1 MSKFL
6 LLTFLFISFTTI
18 CSAYIDPVT
27 TSIIY
32 QILFILITGTLVF
45 FTKLKKII
53 KLINKDYKHSDIIL
67 YLVSFF
73 PAWILLSDLN
83 QKEIFITLII
93 FFVIPLT
100 IIYLLNF
107 FFIHPNKNKFYIF
120 LNSFVIIY
128 GLDQCLGLASIINLL
143 RIFDDIYRY
152 SSYLLLFIILLTC
165 CYFLYLKN
173 NKIINLFII
182 IIFISNTFNIAS
194 NEKNIKHLKNYEV
207 IKNNISDVRIEKV
220 NSNIKPTIII
230 ILDEMNGFGGLNN
243 KIINTQKTKKST
255 NDLFKKFDFTHY
267 PNAYSIYA
275 STSDAVPS
283 FLNFHY
289 EYDYKKMEDYRKA
302 HNDVFGF
309 YEKVTSNKLFDLF
322 DPNKIYVSQTL
333 GLDYCAY
340 ENFKECKTLNPF
352 SKKNKYIDNFNL
364 TNYDYIL
371 SQYAFQ
377 TSITATLATRTL
389 RHYDLIKII
398 EPRLIGKV
406 TIKSTLDELFIKSST
421 KKYSL
426 LLVHILAPHKPFS
439 WEKNTCNYKYYPNP
453 NFISDKKLQE
463 FHNIEI
469 QCLNKYLRSFFNK
482 LSENDLLDY
491 YNIIIASDHGARN
504 LDFINNKQDWYST
517 LYAERIIG
525 KKYRKVNDI
534 MPSQLLFSN
543 FFNEDNERKPRN
555 MIYNH
560 KSSYYEL
567 LND

>member
-67 YLVSFF
+67 YLISFF

-93 FFVIPLT
+93 FFIIPLT

-107 FFIHPNKNKFYIF
+107 FFINLNKNKFYIF

-128 GLDQCLGLASIINLL
+128 GLDQCLGLASVINLL

-230 ILDEMNGFGGLNN
+230 ILDEMNGFGG
-243 KIINTQKTKKST
+243 S
-255 NDLFKKFDFTHY
+255 
-267 PNAYSIYA
+267 
-275 STSDAVPS
+275 
-283 FLNFHY
+283 
-289 EYDYKKMEDYRKA
+289 
-302 HNDVFGF
+302 
-309 YEKVTSNKLFDLF
+309 
-322 DPNKIYVSQTL
+322 
-333 GLDYCAY
+333 
-340 ENFKECKTLNPF
+340 
-352 SKKNKYIDNFNL
+352 
-364 TNYDYIL
+364 
-371 SQYAFQ
+371 
-377 TSITATLATRTL
+377 
-389 RHYDLIKII
+389 
-398 EPRLIGKV
+398 
-406 TIKSTLDELFIKSST
+406 
-421 KKYSL
+421 
-426 LLVHILAPHKPFS
+426 
-439 WEKNTCNYKYYPNP
+439 
-453 NFISDKKLQE
+453 
-463 FHNIEI
+463 
-469 QCLNKYLRSFFNK
+469 
-482 LSENDLLDY
+482 
-491 YNIIIASDHGARN
+491 
-504 LDFINNKQDWYST
+504 
-517 LYAERIIG
+517 RIV
-525 KKYRKVNDI
+525 K
-534 MPSQLLFSN
+534 
-543 FFNEDNERKPRN
+543 
-555 MIYNH
+555 
-560 KSSYYEL
+560 
-567 LND
+567 